1 MLVIKIVRASFY
13 VHCANCFFF
22 LSFFFAGVGMCLEWG
37 GGECDFFFFFS
48 FFFFAGIDK
57 DIEVGCKCEMNKQ
70 VGSLLQGPK

>member
-1 MLVIKIVRASFY
+1 MYIVQIAFFSSLLFLLGLGCVWRGGG
-13 VHCANCFFF
+13 FFF
-22 LSFFFAGVGMCLEWG
+22 L
-37 GGECDFFFFFS
+37 